1 MKPPKLKIRLKDGK
15 VKEISNYKLVAGYDV
30 DTIDIPN
37 HEIEEIF
44 VEMEL
49 DKPRIELING
59 LIYTVAENA
68 TIATEE
74 CDDWGNPL
82 LIPVKEIGKIIHRR
96 KILKMTM

>member
-15 VKEISNYKLVAGYDV
+15 VKEISDYRLVADYD
-30 DTIDIPN
+30 DIPN

-59 LIYTVAENA
+59 LIYTVEENA

-74 CDDWGNPL
+74 CDNWGNPL

-96 KILKMTM
+96 KILKLKL